1 VELLHEVVLAD
12 DDLHDPTFRCL
23 SSGIYLWVERRD
35 GVGMWIGSTGAE
47 RKGVGLCEK
56 MWDGLGEL
64 RSDVDKSRCDEEE
77 SFLHIGAVCESP

>member
-1 VELLHEVVLAD
+1 
-12 DDLHDPTFRCL
+12 
-23 SSGIYLWVERRD
+23 
-35 GVGMWIGSTGAE
+35 MWIGSTGTE

-64 RSDVDKSRCDEEE
+64 RSDVDKSRCEEEE